1 MTNEDFRQ
9 LVESYQKLV
18 FTVCYQLVKDYQEAQ
33 NLTQETFLSAY
44 QHIDRCQMAYLK
56 PWLARIATNKAKDYL
71 KSAYMRRVRLSE
83 DIDADVGVNG
93 SMGGRGGY
101 ATDHSPDD
109 IFLEKEEVQQVK
121 NQIYQLK
128 EPYLKVSVLY
138 FLQEKSAAEIAELLD
153 RPVKTV
159 KTQLYR
165 AKNILKDTLKQSM
178 QEGGT

>member
-9 LVESYQKLV
+9 LVETYQKLV
-18 FTVCYQLVKDYQEAQ
+18 FTVCYQLIKDYQEAQ

-44 QHIDRCQMAYLK
+44 QHIDRCQVAYLK

-71 KSAYMRRVRLSE
+71 KSAYMRRVQLSE
-83 DIDADVGVNG
+83 DIDADVGT
-93 SMGGRGGY
+93 GGVGRDRGRSV
-101 ATDHSPDD
+101 AHSPDD
-109 IFLEKEEVQQVK
+109 IFLGREDIRLVTD
-121 NQIYQLK
+121 QIYQLK

-138 FLQEKSAAEIAELLD
+138 FLQEKSVTEIAEILG

-165 AKNILKDTLKQSM
+165 AKNILKESLKKSM
-178 QEGGT
+178 QEEGV

>member
-9 LVESYQKLV
+9 VVENYQKLV

-44 QHIDRCQMAYLK
+44 KHIDRCQVAYLK
-56 PWLARIATNKAKDYL
+56 PWLARIAANKAKDYL
-71 KSAYMRRVRLSE
+71 KSAYMRKVQLSE
-83 DIDADVGVNG
+83 DIDADVGIG
-93 SMGGRGGY
+93 MTQRGGQQIS
-101 ATDHSPDD
+101 HSPDD
-109 IFLEKEEVQQVK
+109 IFLEKEEIRQVRD
-121 NQIYQLK
+121 QIYQLK

-138 FLQEKSAAEIAELLD
+138 FLQEKSTAEIAELLD

-165 AKNILKDTLKQSM
+165 AKNMLKETLKKSM
-178 QEGGT
+178 QEEGA

>member
-9 LVESYQKLV
+9 LVETYQKLV

-44 QHIDRCQMAYLK
+44 KHIDRCQVAYLK
-56 PWLARIATNKAKDYL
+56 PWLARIAANKAKDYL
-71 KSAYMRRVRLSE
+71 KSAYMRRVQLSE
-83 DIDADVGVNG
+83 DIDVDVGS
-93 SMGGRGGY
+93 SMGQRSGQVMNHG
-101 ATDHSPDD
+101 PDD
-109 IFLEKEEVQQVK
+109 IFLEKEEIKQVTDR
-121 NQIYQLK
+121 IYQLK

-138 FLQEKSAAEIAELLD
+138 FLQEKSVTEIAEILG

-165 AKNILKDTLKQSM
+165 GKNILKESLKKSM
-178 QEGGT
+178 QEEGA